1 MRETLFGVT
10 TKFYAD
16 RTKKRENTAT
26 TIIAIPATT
35 NIRQLLQLLVP
46 LLQVLR

>member
-26 TIIAIPATT
+26 TIIAVPATT
-35 NIRQLLQLLVP
+35 NIRQLLVP